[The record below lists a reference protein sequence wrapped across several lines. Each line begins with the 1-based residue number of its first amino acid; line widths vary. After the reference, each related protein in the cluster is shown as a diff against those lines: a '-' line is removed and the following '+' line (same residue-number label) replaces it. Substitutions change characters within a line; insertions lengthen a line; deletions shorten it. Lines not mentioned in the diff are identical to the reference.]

1 MLSGSL
7 GKSVNRNTKTKIS
20 NTETTNT
27 VETPWRIF
35 LKSLHEES
43 VQVPTGVEVLKNTN
57 FSST

>member
-7 GKSVNRNTKTKIS
+7 EKNVNRNTKTKIS

-27 VETPWRIF
+27 VETPWN
-35 LKSLHEES
+35 EES
-43 VQVPTGVEVLKNTN
+43 VQVATGVEVLKNTN